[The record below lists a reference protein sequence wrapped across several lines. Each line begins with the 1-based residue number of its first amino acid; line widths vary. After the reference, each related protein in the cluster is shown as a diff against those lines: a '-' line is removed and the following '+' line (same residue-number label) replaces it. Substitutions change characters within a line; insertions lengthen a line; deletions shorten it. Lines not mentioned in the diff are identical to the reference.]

1 MESLRG
7 QHVLVTG
14 AGGALGGAACA
25 ALVASGAR
33 VTGADLR
40 RTTLDALRAELG
52 QPERLQ
58 VADAD
63 VSSTPKVEALFDAVE
78 RGTGPLDAVVHCV
91 GGWAGA
97 TLAETDDA
105 LLERMLGLN
114 LVAAARVMRAA
125 LRRMLPRG
133 AGRVVAVCGLA
144 AEAPSPGAA
153 AYGASKA
160 ALAHLVGSAA
170 AECRGRGVTV
180 NAVMPG
186 MMDTPANRAAM
197 PDADPARW
205 VQTVTVAKAIT
216 ALLGPGGDGV
226 TGSLVRLPDR
236 G

>member
-14 AGGALGGAACA
+14 AGGALGGSVCA

-33 VTGADLR
+33 VTAADLR

-52 QPERLQ
+52 QPERLE
-58 VADAD
+58 VAEAD
-63 VSSTPKVEALFDAVE
+63 VSSTANLDALFDAVE

-91 GGWAGA
+91 GGYAGGA
-97 TLAETDDA
+97 LVDTDDDA
-105 LLERMLGLN
+105 LDRMLQLN
-114 LVAAARVMRAA
+114 FVAAARVLRAS
-125 LRRMLPRG
+125 LRRMLPR
-133 AGRVVAVCGLA
+133 ASGRVVVVCGLA
-144 AEAPSPGAA
+144 AERPSPGAS

-170 AECRGRGVTV
+170 AECQGRGVTV

-197 PDADPARW
+197 PGADAARW
-205 VQTVTVAKAIT
+205 VPTMTVAKAV
-216 ALLGPGGDGV
+216 ASLLGPGAEGV
-226 TGSLVRLPDR
+226 TGTLARLPDR
-236 G
+236 A

>member
-33 VTGADLR
+33 VTAADLR

-63 VSSTPKVEALFDAVE
+63 VSSTAKVEALFNAVE

-97 TLAETDDA
+97 TLAETDDE

-125 LRRMLPRG
+125 LRRMLPRS

-205 VQTVTVAKAIT
+205 VQTVTVAKAIA

>member
-14 AGGALGGAACA
+14 AGGALGTSVCA
-25 ALVASGAR
+25 TLLASGAR

-40 RTTLDALRAELG
+40 RTALEALRAELG
-52 QPERLQ
+52 HPERLQ

-63 VSSTPKVEALFDAVE
+63 VSSTPKVEALFNAIE

-91 GGWAGA
+91 GAWMGGA
-97 TLAETDDA
+97 LVDTDDEH
-105 LLERMLGLN
+105 LEGMFSVN
-114 LVAAARVMRAA
+114 FMIAARVLRAS
-125 LRRMLPRG
+125 LRRMLARG
-133 AGRVVAVCGLA
+133 TGRVVLVCSIA
-144 AEAPSPGAA
+144 AERPSPGAA

-170 AECRGRGVTV
+170 LECQGRGVTV

-197 PDADPARW
+197 PEADPSRW
-205 VQTVTVAKAIT
+205 VSTMTVAKAIA

-226 TGSLVRLPDR
+226 TGTLLRLPDR
-236 G
+236 A